1 MLQPAMERTF
11 NVGQSSGLKG
21 SVSSTGQSF
30 RYING
35 QHHQRNGFIRELPRY
50 PFRSQ
55 TYPSRQST
63 FSSRAIRIVF
73 LWCLATVLCCYSV
86 SYTVFVSKMW
96 SVEKVDRLQQTSVL
110 SYKVAALKQYKNN
123 SRLSECRLDTL
134 GHPPLVA
141 ERCIVNDAA
150 SVNASSSS
158 PPCAQLTY
166 FNILTKLSAA
176 GNHAK
181 IARELF
187 KSHPVR
193 IPSDGELAANDG
205 SGSCDFWRMQY
216 GFDDLPPVSAD
227 EADFPIAFNILTHE
241 NAHQV
246 DNIHL

>member
-1 MLQPAMERTF
+1 MLQQAMERAI
-11 NVGQSSGLKG
+11 NVGLSSDLE
-21 SVSSTGQSF
+21 SIVSGQ
-30 RYING
+30 
-35 QHHQRNGFIRELPRY
+35 QHQINGFIHELPRY
-50 PFRSQ
+50 PFCSQ
-55 TYPSRQST
+55 TFFSHHST
-63 FSSRAIRIVF
+63 ISSRAIRIVL
-73 LWCLATVLCCYSV
+73 LWILATAFSCYSV
-86 SYTVFVSKMW
+86 RYTVFVSKKW

-110 SYKVAALKQYKNN
+110 SYTSAATKQYKNN
-123 SRLSECRLDTL
+123 SQLSECRLDTL

-141 ERCIVNDAA
+141 ERCIVNDTA

-158 PPCAQLTY
+158 PPCAQLTC

-176 GNHAK
+176 ENHAK

-193 IPSDGELAANDG
+193 IPSDGELAANNG
-205 SGSCDFWRMQY
+205 SGSCDFWRMQC

-227 EADFPIAFNILTHE
+227 EADFSIAFNILTHE